1 MTKLGTGM
9 LEGGIESALL
19 GLTLGILVFV
29 FLIIFATFVY
39 YALAWMTLGKKLK
52 YSRPWLAWIPFANIS
67 MMLQMGGFHWAW
79 VFLVLLPIFGW
90 IALYV
95 LVLIATWR
103 IYEQRKY
110 PGWLSL
116 LPLLSV
122 VPLLGALAGIGSL
135 IALGIVAW
143 SDR

>member
-1 MTKLGTGM
+1 MTTLGTGM

-79 VFLVLLPIFGW
+79 VFLVLLPIFGFSCSFTYLRMDCF
-90 IALYV
+90 IRPCTYCN
-95 LVLIATWR
+95 
-103 IYEQRKY
+103 
-110 PGWLSL
+110 
-116 LPLLSV
+116 
-122 VPLLGALAGIGSL
+122 LAYL
-135 IALGIVAW
+135 
-143 SDR
+143 